1 MSPVYQRPN
10 RDFQSLLEL
19 SPTLSVPSNREVDR
33 ESITSN
39 GSEVST
45 GALQN
50 IREQMAL
57 SLKRMRDLEEQV
69 KLVPVLQVRVTIFL
83 YFLAFPASN
92 KALAHSGQIKKKTQS

>member
-1 MSPVYQRPN
+1 MYQKTN
-10 RDFQSLLEL
+10 KDFKSLLEL
-19 SPTLSVPSNREVDR
+19 SPTLSLPSNREADR
-33 ESITSN
+33 ESIASN

-69 KLVPVLQVRVTIFL
+69 KMVPVLQVRFSLMTFKNVF
-83 YFLAFPASN
+83 
-92 KALAHSGQIKKKTQS
+92 

>member
-1 MSPVYQRPN
+1 MLV
-10 RDFQSLLEL
+10 EL
-19 SPTLSVPSNREVDR
+19 SPTLSLPSNRETDR
-33 ESITSN
+33 ESIASN

-69 KLVPVLQVRVTIFL
+69 KMVPLLQVGEL
-83 YFLAFPASN
+83 YCLT
-92 KALAHSGQIKKKTQS
+92 KKILKLKSFD